1 MSGKTV
7 ISMKIQVYNST
18 IQLVQGDIT
27 KQSVDAIVNA
37 ANSALAGGGGVD
49 GAIHDA
55 AGPLIIEETAQK
67 YPEGCPTGEAVITA
81 AGDLTAKFII
91 HTVGPVWGGGVRGEA
106 DLLKNAYSNSLKLA
120 VEHHCESVAF
130 PAISTGVY
138 GYPIDLAAK
147 QSLRSVADFLREHES
162 SLRVSFVL
170 FDNGSFGA
178 YSNALEELS
187 KMSTDW

>member
-1 MSGKTV
+1 
-7 ISMKIQVYNST
+7 MKIQVYNST
-18 IQLVQGDIT
+18 IQLIQGDIT
-27 KQSVDAIVNA
+27 KQSVDVIVNA

-55 AGPLIIEETAQK
+55 AGPSIMEETKQK
-67 YPEGCPTGEAVITA
+67 YPDGCPTGEAVITS
-81 AGDLTAKFII
+81 AGNLSAKFII

-106 DLLKNAYSNSLKLA
+106 DLLKNAYANSLKLA

-147 QSLRSVADFLREHES
+147 QSLRSIADFLRESES
-162 SLRVSFVL
+162 SLQVSFIL
-170 FDNGSFGA
+170 FDSGSFGA
-178 YSNALEELS
+178 YSNALEEISRMTLN
-187 KMSTDW
+187 W